1 MTRRTA
7 AFALLA
13 LVALLC
19 AYGGLYAPGPTLDEC
34 LADPGAFDGAVVY
47 APRESVIGRVTDDG
61 FTLRWR
67 GREVPVRG
75 IERNARPGTY
85 VGVRGKF
92 RRGGWIEAEAVH
104 VGRWRRMKMAVS
116 IVAAAAV
123 GVLLVRRF
131 RWDGEQR
138 GFAPR

>member
-1 MTRRTA
+1 MSRVA
-7 AFALLA
+7 AALALIVLIALLG
-13 LVALLC
+13 

-34 LADPGAFDGAVVY
+34 LADPDAFDGAVVY

-75 IERNARPGTY
+75 IARHARPGTY
-85 VGVRGKF
+85 VGVRGRF

-116 IVAAAAV
+116 IAAAAAV
-123 GVLLVRRF
+123 AVMLRRRF
-131 RWDGEQR
+131 RWDREQR
-138 GFAPR
+138 GFASR